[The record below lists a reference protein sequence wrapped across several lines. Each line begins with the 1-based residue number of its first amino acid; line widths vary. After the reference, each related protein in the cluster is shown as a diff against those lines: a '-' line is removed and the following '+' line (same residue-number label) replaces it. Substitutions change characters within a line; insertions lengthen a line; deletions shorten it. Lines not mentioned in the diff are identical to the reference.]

1 MSDSDYKYSYSSGP
15 FYRKFMAG
23 DNVWCEVNRDG
34 EVVRV
39 TLGEPGD
46 PESEFICMIHR
57 SYIPDLISGFSQMC
71 ERKKK

>member
-1 MSDSDYKYSYSSGP
+1 MNEPMYVRRGA
-15 FYRKFMAG
+15 FVF
-23 DNVWCEVNRDG
+23 ENRDG
-34 EVVRV
+34 ELVRV

-57 SYIPDLISGFSQMC
+57 SYIPDLISGFSQM

>member
-1 MSDSDYKYSYSSGP
+1 MNEPRYTRRGA
-15 FYRKFMAG
+15 FVF
-23 DNVWCEVNRDG
+23 ENRDG